1 MKTALITGASTG
13 IGKALAY
20 TFASRG
26 FNLILVARRKAL
38 LDEIAKDIRARYK
51 TEVLVHEA
59 DLTQKKA
66 VVALYEESKKRTIDV
81 LINNAGFGD
90 FSYPWDVDL
99 DKAERMLDLNVKAL
113 TELSLRYVADYRDK
127 EATLINVSS
136 IGGYSIFSS
145 AALYCATKFFVAS
158 FTEGISN
165 ALHEQGKKMRAK
177 VLAPSA
183 TSSEFATRASEDAAL
198 NGEEIVSSMEFISAE
213 QLAEYAYALY
223 ESDKCVGIVNAAN
236 ELELKDPIYPAV

>member
-38 LDEIAKDIRARYK
+38 LDEIAEDIRTQHK
-51 TEVLVHEA
+51 TGVLVHEA
-59 DLTQKKA
+59 DLTRKEA
-66 VVALYEESKKRTIDV
+66 VVALYEESKKHTIDV

-113 TELSLRYVADYRDK
+113 TELSLRYVADYCDK

-145 AALYCATKFFVAS
+145 AVLYCATKYFVAS

-165 ALHEQGKKMRAK
+165 TLQEQGKKMRAK
-177 VLAPSA
+177 VLAPSSTA
-183 TSSEFATRASEDAAL
+183 SEFVARSSDNAGL
-198 NGEEIVSSMEFISAE
+198 NGEEILSHMTFINAE

-236 ELELKDPIYPAV
+236 ELELKDPIYPVR